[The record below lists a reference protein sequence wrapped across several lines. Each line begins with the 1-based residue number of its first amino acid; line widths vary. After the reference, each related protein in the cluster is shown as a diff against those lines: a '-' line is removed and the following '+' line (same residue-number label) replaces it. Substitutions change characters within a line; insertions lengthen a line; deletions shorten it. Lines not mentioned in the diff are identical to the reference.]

1 MTTPFICRQCIAR
14 LSQSHSVR
22 ISPRRFE
29 LHAQAISTA
38 APQSIWSFPAEQRR
52 EPSNGYDVADN
63 HGTGLPTYDPTLFP
77 QTYQGEPIA
86 ESQPAWDGHFK
97 KFIPRH
103 RPELNKLR
111 DLPVRGP
118 HDLQKKILQS
128 LGDYSIVYKDLMHT
142 YGLSPREARHAI
154 SQLERLLG
162 GRSAMEAGTRL
173 EHFNAWKIHFI
184 GLLEIVSGSHS
195 DPGAGDDLSK
205 QPLWT
210 PSRKQDS
217 EAMKE
222 IWQRQNQTRR
232 ESLWPHIIISAF
244 LSHLGTIPSLI
255 RATFQSSWCPSYV
268 VEDIVYLLS
277 RTLDDNRTS
286 KSDQRQVTELIF
298 FLLKNSTPRYM
309 VLEQLVIRKVISS
322 LPTSKLVE
330 LHEDLKNIEHPLQHN
345 TLLHFASRFAR
356 DSRYKVHAAEII
368 HFLSSRP
375 GFDINSPAAISTCTS
390 LLSVE
395 EGNLPGDHAAPDE
408 LFKMLLDAGFQP
420 NILTLSALM
429 RNFCIR
435 GRVEVALSIFDL
447 LAERGIEPDP
457 NIFSI
462 LINGAKYA
470 LDFESLCRI
479 VTIIEARKV
488 WSLYLVND
496 VLDFIYQY
504 NESRRQNKRR
514 QRKRDTARAWRLMV
528 QVYMKFFKLAP
539 LQKLTLFPLEN
550 LLATRPEQISPKL
563 KGVDRLIARLKPLP
577 DALLM
582 RPDSITLALM
592 FRVHFWTIHSTG
604 PLRMYYN
611 YFMKL
616 LNKGDPIITQIIKD
630 QGTMVFDTFLR
641 NFMQFGSTFES
652 GIRIVQ
658 RMHDRA
664 NQEMKKLGK
673 NVLHPQP
680 SVHTYTILMTG
691 LRNHKHTRG
700 VLVTLNMMIKE
711 GIVPNIVTWNA
722 VIGALLQKGYL
733 EEAVRVMRNL
743 KQVGL
748 ESNARTVKEI
758 TNVSKFKKK
767 WVATLMRKLDEKP
780 TDISDQRLFTKS
792 LLRRWEKPDDR
803 LIGRRSP
810 RRGHRISHERH
821 ERHELTQPSTAF
833 SDTA

>member
-14 LSQSHSVR
+14 LTQSHSVR
-22 ISPRRFE
+22 IRPRRFE
-29 LHAQAISTA
+29 LHTQAISTA
-38 APQSIWSFPAEQRR
+38 APQSIWTFPAEQRR
-52 EPSNGYDVADN
+52 ELSNGYDVADN
-63 HGTGLPTYDPTLFP
+63 HGAGLPTYDPTWLP

-86 ESQPAWDGHFK
+86 EDQPVWDGHFK
-97 KFIPRH
+97 KFVPRP
-103 RPELNKLR
+103 RPELAKLR
-111 DLPVRGP
+111 NQPVRGS

-128 LGDYSIVYKDLMHT
+128 LGDYSIVYEDLMHM
-142 YGLSPREARHAI
+142 YGLSPGEAHHAI
-154 SQLERLLG
+154 SQLERLIG
-162 GRSAMEAGTRL
+162 GRLAVEAGTRL
-173 EHFNAWKIHFI
+173 EHFHAWKTHFRE
-184 GLLEIVSGSHS
+184 LLEIVSSSHHA
-195 DPGAGDDLSK
+195 PGTDDDLSK
-205 QPLWT
+205 HPLWT
-210 PSRKQDS
+210 PSGRQDS

-222 IWQRQNQTRR
+222 VWQRQNQTRR
-232 ESLWPHIIISAF
+232 ESIWPHIIISAF
-244 LSHLGTIPSLI
+244 RSHLSTIPSLI
-255 RATFQSSWCPSYV
+255 RATFQPSWCPSYI

-277 RTLDDNRTS
+277 QTLDDNQIS
-286 KSDQRQVTELIF
+286 KSDHRQVTELIF

-330 LHEDLKNIEHPLQHN
+330 LHEDLKNIEHPLNQN
-345 TLLHFASRFAR
+345 TLLHFASRF
-356 DSRYKVHAAEII
+356 SRGSKYKIHAAEII
-368 HFLSSRP
+368 HFLSSLP

-420 NILTLSALM
+420 NILTLSTLM

-447 LAERGIEPDP
+447 LAKRGIEPDP
-457 NIFSI
+457 HIFSI
-462 LINGAKYA
+462 LINGAKHA
-470 LDFESLCRI
+470 LDFESLHRI
-479 VTIIEARKV
+479 VAMIEARQV

-504 NESRRQNKRR
+504 NESQRQHRRR

-528 QVYMKFFKLAP
+528 QVYLKFFKLAP
-539 LQKLTLFPLEN
+539 FQKLTLFPLEN

-563 KGVDRLIARLKPLP
+563 KGVDRFIAMLKPLP

-582 RPDSITLALM
+582 QPDSITLGLM
-592 FRVHFWTIHSTG
+592 FRVHFWTIQRAG

-611 YFMKL
+611 YFMRL
-616 LNKGDPIITQIIKD
+616 LNKGDPIMTQIIKD
-630 QGTMVFDTFLR
+630 QGTIVIDTFLR

-658 RMHDRA
+658 NMHNRA
-664 NQEMKKLGK
+664 NQEMEKLGK

-680 SVHTYTILMTG
+680 SVYTYTILMTG
-691 LRNHKHTRG
+691 LRNHKHTQG
-700 VLVTLNMMIKE
+700 VIVALNMMIKE

-748 ESNARTVKEI
+748 ESNARTVQEI
-758 TNVSKFKKK
+758 TNVSKVKRK
-767 WVATLMRKLDEKP
+767 WVAKLMRQLDEKP
-780 TDISDQRLFTKS
+780 SDISDQRLFAKS
-792 LLRRWEKPDDR
+792 LLRRWEKPDDQ
-803 LIGRRSP
+803 LIGRRST
-810 RRGHRISHERH
+810 RRGHRISHG
-821 ERHELTQPSTAF
+821 RHELTQPSTAV
-833 SDTA
+833 SDAA